1 MVSTKKINLDNDD
14 ELIDAH
20 FKMSK
25 KDYED
30 LKKNAY
36 RKKVSLGT
44 VLRSALSDRVKS
56 VKRRRL
62 IAIAKLGFILHS
74 CTRLFGGFEIDGTDG
89 FIARMVSEDLTLDVL
104 SSSQWNSVKEKIKIG
119 YNNYPEKPSPDE
131 FLNKFALL
139 NPSDDQEYWL
149 LSLGIDEEE
158 EDLEEEDK

>member
-1 MVSTKKINLDNDD
+1 MVSTKKIKLDNDD

-44 VLRSALSDRVKS
+44 VLRSALSYHVKS

-62 IAIAKLGFILHS
+62 IAIARLNFILYS
-74 CTRLFGGFEIDGTDG
+74 CTGLFGGFEIDGTEG

-104 SSSQWNSVKEKIKIG
+104 SSSQWNRVKEKIKIG
-119 YNNYPEKPSPDE
+119 YDDYPEKLSSDD
-131 FLNKFALL
+131 FLDKFTLL
-139 NPSDDQEYWL
+139 NPSEDQEDWL

-158 EDLEEEDK
+158 EEDDKEEG